1 MSRITVESRNNK
13 YGIIYGKIDGYNWYA
28 LVQDKKVS
36 YGINPM
42 TLECGWGK
50 VSRLFIYKNIT
61 DKKLIPDQLIKSV
74 IADYRH
80 RWNTIESGQKDLI
93 LKLVNYLEL
102 RYSLKVLR
110 NEAK

>member
-1 MSRITVESRNNK
+1 MSRITVESKKNK

-28 LVQDKKVS
+28 LVQNEKVS
-36 YGINPM
+36 YGINPQ
-42 TLECGWGK
+42 TLEKGWGK
-50 VSRLFIYKNIT
+50 VSRLFVYKSIK
-61 DKKLIPDQLIKSV
+61 DKKLIPEKLIKSV

-80 RWNTIESGQKDLI
+80 KWNTFECEQRELI
-93 LKLVNYLEL
+93 IKLVNYLEL